1 MLAMLPRSAYGQ
13 YKAKECSKP
22 KGAIMDMNLLTLA
35 VALIGLAVVGLWVY
49 KKAA

>member
-1 MLAMLPRSAYGQ
+1 MVLSKAM
-13 YKAKECSKP
+13 ECSKP

-35 VALIGLAVVGLWVY
+35 VALIGMAVVGLWVY